1 MENRTTTI
9 KEIGVIKA
17 ASSKVPPCDEPCPI
31 ERGMRLIG
39 GRWKGSILW
48 RLKDGPLRFNELANL
63 TGGASRKMVN
73 SRLKE
78 MENLGLLTRTVL
90 SDRPI
95 AVQYE
100 ITPFGMS
107 SLAVLARLKAWT
119 EEVDV

>member
-1 MENRTTTI
+1 MENKTATI
-9 KEIGVIKA
+9 KEISVIKS
-17 ASSKVPPCDEPCPI
+17 ASSKVPICEEPCPI

-48 RLKDGPLRFNELANL
+48 HLKDGPLRFNELANL
-63 TGGASRKMVN
+63 MGGASRKMVN

-119 EEVDV
+119 EEVGV

>member
-1 MENRTTTI
+1 
-9 KEIGVIKA
+9 
-17 ASSKVPPCDEPCPI
+17 
-31 ERGMRLIG
+31 MRLIG

-63 TGGASRKMVN
+63 MGGASRKMVN

-90 SDRPI
+90 SDRPF